1 MKPFE
6 KSVAYI
12 EKCVE
17 RGDVCSAAL
26 AIGIG
31 EKVYIKRCFGN
42 TSFTPEATPVNETTI
57 YDMASVSKILSKTMI
72 ALRLI
77 SKGVID
83 LADTLERHF
92 GSDIPDDKKGIQIYH
107 LMTHT
112 GGFVDHMWIEH
123 KTDDRAKALEAILNE
138 PLAYPTGT
146 DVKYSC
152 IGYIVLGFLLE
163 KVTGKSLDE
172 LSKEEVF
179 EPLEMTSTGYH
190 PLDKPINKEN
200 TCYTEKN
207 HLTGE
212 WLVGEVHDENAYFL
226 NGVAGNAG
234 IFSNL
239 NDMIRFAKM
248 LAGHGTL
255 EGKKYLPRCI
265 FDTAI
270 QCYTEGLEDR
280 RGLGFH
286 LAGGFYSM
294 SGQFFSQK
302 GFGHNGFTGPHVFV
316 DPDTGL
322 WVTMLTNRVHPTREN
337 SNHLRMRRILHTL
350 LTIEF
355 EEFTDQ

>member
-1 MKPFE
+1 MGSFDNAIE
-6 KSVAYI
+6 YI
-12 EKCVE
+12 EKCINE
-17 RGDVCSAAL
+17 KQVCSAAL

-31 EKVYIKRCFGN
+31 EKTYVKRCFGT
-42 TSFTPEATPVNETTI
+42 TSFTSEAQIVKENTI
-57 YDMASVSKILSKTMI
+57 YDMASVSKVLSTTMI

-92 GSDIPDDKKGIQIYH
+92 GSDIPDDKKDIQIYH

-123 KTDDRAKALEAILNE
+123 KTDKPEEALNVIMKE
-138 PLAYPTGT
+138 PLAYAPGT

-152 IGYIVLGFLLE
+152 IGYIVLGLLLE
-163 KVTGKSLDE
+163 KVTGKPLDVLAE
-172 LSKEEVF
+172 EEVF
-179 EPLEMTSTGYH
+179 GPLKMTSTGYH
-190 PLDKPINKEN
+190 RLGLGKDYSEN

-239 NDMIRFAKM
+239 DDMIRFAKM
-248 LAGHGTL
+248 LAGHGTI
-255 EGKKYLPRCI
+255 EGYKFLPRRI

-270 QCYTEGLEDR
+270 KCYTEGMEDR

-286 LAGGFYSM
+286 LANGFYSM
-294 SGQFFSQK
+294 SGQFFSQN

-322 WVTMLTNRVHPTREN
+322 WVTMLTNRVHPDRSN

-350 LTIEF
+350 IAEDLEDII
-355 EEFTDQ
+355 